1 MNERLQ
7 RDDSARA
14 ACLEYDRNA
23 RRYTVAFKK
32 LRRKFTQRTYDF
44 FSRKNLHD
52 SIVISYGLDND
63 NRAYMLPKK
72 GRVTPRLKPAKFR
85 IVVRNGQEDRL
96 HHIFYDGV
104 IAVDIRP
111 PESKGDF
118 RINHLKLD
126 YWWLNDEFS
135 SPRRGVLCHEILFHS
150 GAIWKIEC
158 KQISVRSTLYAA

>member
-32 LRRKFTQRTYDF
+32 LRRLFYAEDICF

-52 SIVISYGLDND
+52 SIVVSYGLDND

-72 GRVTPRLKPAKFR
+72 GRVIPRIKLAKFR
-85 IVVRNGQEDRL
+85 IIVRNGRADRL

-111 PESKGDF
+111 PEPKSGFKT
-118 RINHLKLD
+118 NHLRLD
-126 YWWLNDEFS
+126 YWWLDDELS
-135 SPRRGVLCHEILFHS
+135 SSRRGVLCHEILFHS

-158 KQISVRSTLYAA
+158 KKISVRSTLFVA